1 MRIEVGTAV
10 LLLAM
15 GGATQ
20 ASAQSGPVL
29 DQMRAGFDVCA
40 DFASGRLN
48 RATAETTATGLG
60 FTGSPT
66 GGSMSWPVPGGE
78 ARIRLFLATGD
89 SIWCTVS
96 ISDTMID
103 GRAYSDEAM
112 NWAAERLAG
121 PWRHARQEQPTA
133 TESYGIL
140 GFNGRI
146 AVTATR
152 PTRGG
157 ARIMVMNQTAGQWG
171 ENRTRMGARPVT
183 LETPAYRP
191 PAALPP
197 APTAPTGPS
206 TRDTVLNGL
215 NQCYAF
221 LGGGERPAWTGD
233 GSGVRM
239 TLADPSAPRAC
250 AIEVTA
256 TPVDPELMTA
266 GLRVIDRNRRGIS
279 GSREENGF
287 SCITHR
293 VTVRSRGVEAVA
305 ACDRMTPAGQ
315 VWLSFQVTSVR

>member
-1 MRIEVGTAV
+1 MRFEIGTAV

-20 ASAQSGPVL
+20 AAAQSGPVL

-40 DFASGRLN
+40 DFAAGRLN

-78 ARIRLFLATGD
+78 ARIRLFLATGE

-96 ISDTMID
+96 ISDTAID
-103 GRAYSDEAM
+103 GRAVSDQVM

-121 PWRHARQEQPTA
+121 PWRHARQDQPTA
-133 TESYGIL
+133 TETYGIL
-140 GFNGRI
+140 GFNGLI
-146 AVTATR
+146 AVTATQ

-191 PAALPP
+191 PAAFPP
-197 APTAPTGPS
+197 APTGPS

-221 LGGGERPAWTGD
+221 L
-233 GSGVRM
+233 
-239 TLADPSAPRAC
+239 
-250 AIEVTA
+250 
-256 TPVDPELMTA
+256 
-266 GLRVIDRNRRGIS
+266 
-279 GSREENGF
+279 
-287 SCITHR
+287 
-293 VTVRSRGVEAVA
+293 
-305 ACDRMTPAGQ
+305 
-315 VWLSFQVTSVR
+315 

>member
-1 MRIEVGTAV
+1 MRIEVGAAV

-15 GGATQ
+15 GGATP
-20 ASAQSGPVL
+20 AAAQSGPAL

-40 DFASGRLN
+40 DFASGRLD
-48 RATAETTATGLG
+48 RATAETTANGLG
-60 FTGSPT
+60 FN
-66 GGSMSWPVPGGE
+66 GGGGGRSLSWPVPGGE

-89 SIWCTVS
+89 STWCTVS
-96 ISDTMID
+96 VSDTAID
-103 GRAYSDEAM
+103 GRAFSDQAM

-133 TESYGIL
+133 TETYAIL

-146 AVTATR
+146 AVTATQ

-191 PAALPP
+191 PAALPS
-197 APTAPTGPS
+197 APAPTGPS
-206 TRDTVLNGL
+206 TRDAVLTAL

-221 LGGGERPAWTGD
+221 LGGGDRPAWSD
-233 GSGVRM
+233 SGSGVRM

-250 AIEVTA
+250 TIEVTA
-256 TPVDPELMTA
+256 SPVDPALMTA
-266 GLRVIDRNRRGIS
+266 GLQVIDRNRRGIS

-287 SCITHR
+287 SCIMHR
-293 VTVRSRGVEAVA
+293 TTVRSRGVEAVA
-305 ACDRMTPAGQ
+305 ACDRMTPSGQ
-315 VWLSFQVTSVR
+315 VWLSFRLTSVR